1 MTFDPLKPYNDLPP
15 LPPKAD
21 IETKAILKKAISAGR
36 ALAELKGL
44 GETMPNQSILVN
56 SLILQEARSSSE
68 IENIVTTD
76 DSLFRAFAAQT
87 SKIDPATKEV
97 LRYRQALWEG
107 FTVLLERPFLTTN
120 LFIKLVQTI
129 RKNQA
134 GIRNIPGT
142 AVSNAA
148 TGEVIY
154 TPPEGET
161 VIRNKLKNLEEYIHE
176 KDTIDPLIKLAV
188 IHYQFES
195 IHPFSDGNGR
205 TGRILNILF
214 LVFNDLLELPV
225 LYLSKYIITRKNDY
239 YRLMRLVT
247 EQAEWEPWI
256 LYMLDTVEQTAFY
269 TRDKILAIRD
279 LLNEILHF
287 AKQKL
292 PDRMYSKELIELLF
306 YQPYSKGQ
314 FLLNAG
320 IAKRKTAAEYLKE
333 LEKIGILKL
342 YKIGKENLYLN
353 VKLYELLSR

>member
-1 MTFDPLKPYNDLPP
+1 MGRIY
-15 LPPKAD
+15 
-21 IETKAILKKAISAGR
+21 SA
-36 ALAELKGL
+36 L
-44 GETMPNQSILVN
+44 GTSVSDNQSVYKAGADH
-56 SLILQEARSSSE
+56 QEKSGRYKKHTRYGCLKRC
-68 IENIVTTD
+68 NRRGHLHTT
-76 DSLFRAFAAQT
+76 S
-87 SKIDPATKEV
+87 
-97 LRYRQALWEG
+97 
-107 FTVLLERPFLTTN
+107 
-120 LFIKLVQTI
+120 
-129 RKNQA
+129 
-134 GIRNIPGT
+134 
-142 AVSNAA
+142 
-148 TGEVIY
+148 
-154 TPPEGET
+154 PPEGET

-247 EQAEWEPWI
+247 EQAGWEPWI

-306 YQPYSKGQ
+306 HQPYSKGQ

>member
-1 MTFDPLKPYNDLPP
+1 M
-15 LPPKAD
+15 
-21 IETKAILKKAISAGR
+21 
-36 ALAELKGL
+36 
-44 GETMPNQSILVN
+44 
-56 SLILQEARSSSE
+56 
-68 IENIVTTD
+68 
-76 DSLFRAFAAQT
+76 
-87 SKIDPATKEV
+87 
-97 LRYRQALWEG
+97 
-107 FTVLLERPFLTTN
+107 LLERPFLTTN
-120 LFIKLVQTI
+120 LFIKLAQTI
-129 RKNQA
+129 RENQA

-225 LYLSKYIITRKNDY
+225 LYLSKYIITRKNNY

-306 YQPYSKGQ
+306 HQPYSKGQ